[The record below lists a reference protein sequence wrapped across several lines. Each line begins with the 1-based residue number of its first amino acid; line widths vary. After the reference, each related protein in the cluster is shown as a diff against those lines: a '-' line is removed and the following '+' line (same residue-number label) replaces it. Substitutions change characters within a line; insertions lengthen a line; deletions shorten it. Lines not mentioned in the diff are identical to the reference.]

1 MKALRYEPKVPMRK
15 IAAVFPLPIVLALY
29 ACAAGSDADLDE
41 NEVISTSDASADDAA
56 TTVRKDSGPA
66 SPPKDSG
73 ASSSGDAGKDSGP
86 GSSSGGSS
94 SGGSSS
100 SSGGGSSAPTCSAGQ
115 LIDIGIS
122 GINPTQADS
131 CSECLGTGNRCCMD
145 GAGVAPSL
153 CYQF

>member
-1 MKALRYEPKVPMRK
+1 MKALRYEPTVPMRK
-15 IAAVFPLPIVLALY
+15 ITAVFPLPVVLALY
-29 ACAAGSDADLDE
+29 ACAAGSDADLDD
-41 NEVISTSDASADDAA
+41 NEVISTSDASTDDAA

-73 ASSSGDAGKDSGP
+73 ASSSGDAGKDSGTS
-86 GSSSGGSS
+86 SSSGGSS
-94 SGGSSS
+94 SGGSS

-122 GINPTQADS
+122 GISPTQAES
-131 CSECLGTGNRCCMD
+131 CSECPGSGNRCCID
-145 GAGVAPSL
+145 GAGIAPSM